1 MRIGIGVLLLICM
14 SVSPVWAEPEE
25 IEKKGCRD
33 CHRFSSE
40 EKQPARGPDLFYAGD
55 KFHENWLKEFLQS
68 PKVIRKVGYI
78 TDPGFPSGN
87 PEVSQPHST
96 LTHEESARVSTFL
109 MTLHLPDYE
118 TGKVDDVPLSKGARA
133 QAKMLFERNFGCIAC
148 HEALNLVGKVRGGV
162 SGPTLV
168 DSGLRLKPDWVFHWL
183 KSPEKFLPR
192 GRMPVFNLDDE
203 TAIRIT
209 KYVLSI
215 RTKK

>member
-1 MRIGIGVLLLICM
+1 
-14 SVSPVWAEPEE
+14 
-25 IEKKGCRD
+25 
-33 CHRFSSE
+33 
-40 EKQPARGPDLFYAGD
+40 
-55 KFHENWLKEFLQS
+55 
-68 PKVIRKVGYI
+68 
-78 TDPGFPSGN
+78 
-87 PEVSQPHST
+87 
-96 LTHEESARVSTFL
+96 
-109 MTLHLPDYE
+109 
-118 TGKVDDVPLSKGARA
+118 
-133 QAKMLFERNFGCIAC
+133 
-148 HEALNLVGKVRGGV
+148 GV